1 MADKLI
7 VHNGYVA
14 ELYGSSS
21 MNIYKN
27 GHKKLHTGRRKA
39 NTDEEVKE
47 LLEKIPELMDMFEK
61 GDGMDD

>member
-14 ELYGSSS
+14 ELYDSSS

-27 GHKKLHTGRRKA
+27 GHKILHTGRRKA

-47 LLEKIPELMDMFEK
+47 LLEKIPE
-61 GDGMDD
+61 